1 MTLADRQHFV
11 DAIVGSAAP
20 RKLVVAGPG
29 TGKTTVFQQLLA
41 KSTGPKLAITFINS
55 LVEEL
60 KARLGD
66 GCEVLTF
73 HKFCRRLLHKH
84 AAPGISN
91 GVDYYPPALRIFA
104 EDRTAVDG
112 EPTLVEA
119 IESALHNLEEGDILV
134 GAALRSGDYYDAVGH
149 TDAVY
154 RMLRRLVADPALVPQ
169 YAQIV
174 VDEFQDFSRLEARF
188 IAVLGEGS
196 PILVAGDDDQ
206 ALYGFKHASA
216 NFLRELAEDNSFTRF
231 ELPYC
236 SRCTSVLVEAVH
248 RVVAGAR
255 AAGLL
260 AGRLE
265 KKYIC
270 YMPDKAGDSE
280 RYPRVLH
287 ARCSVE
293 RNGAPYMARY
303 IRHQISRIAPE
314 EIQES
319 RREGYPTV
327 LVVGPS
333 QFSDRV
339 YQYLSQHFGDVVQK
353 RSSVP
358 EIRLLDG
365 YRRLA
370 TDPRSRLG
378 WRIILYRD
386 PAPDQQDL
394 LRRALLEGAEL
405 SDLLPAAIREPHLQ
419 HAETVASLLR
429 GDAAAPGAV
438 AVLETALGISLPEIR
453 KELELDVED
462 AAAEPL
468 EGGESD
474 SPGVMVTTL
483 VGAKG
488 LQASHVFVVG
498 VNAGHLPRRNEQPTD
513 EEVCKFLVALTR
525 ARKSCTILSC
535 NRFGNARLGQ
545 SAFVQWVQA
554 LIQEIRVDSTWL
566 HQNGVA

>member
-1 MTLADRQHFV
+1 MTLPDRQHFV
-11 DAIVGSAAP
+11 DAIVGSAAS

-41 KSTGPKLAITFINS
+41 KSTGPNLAVTFINS
-55 LVEEL
+55 LVEDL

-66 GCEVLTF
+66 GCEVYTF
-73 HKFCRRLLHKH
+73 HAFCRRLLHQH

-91 GVDYYPPALRIFA
+91 GVDYYPPALRVFA
-104 EDRTAVDG
+104 EDRAIVDG
-112 EPTLVEA
+112 EPTQVEA
-119 IESALHNLEEGDILV
+119 IESALHNLEEGNALV
-134 GAALRSGDYYDAVGH
+134 AAALRSGDYYDAVGH

-154 RMLRRLVADPALVPQ
+154 RVLRRLGADSTLVPR

-174 VDEFQDFSRLEARF
+174 VDEYQDFSRLEARF
-188 IAVLGEGS
+188 IAVLGEGN

-216 NFLRELAEDNSFTRF
+216 NFLRALAQDESFTRF

-265 KKYIC
+265 KQYVC
-270 YMPDKAGDSE
+270 YLPDKAADSE
-280 RYPRVLH
+280 RYPRLHH

-293 RNGAPYMARY
+293 RNKAPYMARY
-303 IRHQISRIAPE
+303 IRHRISQIALE

-327 LVVGPS
+327 LVIGPS

-339 YQYLSQHFGDVVQK
+339 YQYLSQHFDDVVQK

-358 EIRLLDG
+358 EIQLLDG

-378 WRIILYRD
+378 WRIVLHGD
-386 PAPDQQDL
+386 PVPDQHDL

-405 SDLLPAAIREPHLQ
+405 ADLVPAAFRAPHRQ

-429 GDAAAPGAV
+429 GEAALPGAV
-438 AVLETALGISLPEIR
+438 AALETALGISLQEIR
-453 KELELDVED
+453 KELGLDAGD
-462 AAAEPL
+462 AATAPPA
-468 EGGESD
+468 GGESGT
-474 SPGVMVTTL
+474 PRIMVTTL

-488 LQASHVFVVG
+488 LQASHVFIVG
-498 VNAGHLPRRNEQPTD
+498 VNAGHLPRSNEQMTD
-513 EEVCKFLVALTR
+513 EEVCMFLVALTR

-535 NRFGNARLGQ
+535 NRFGNVPLGQ
-545 SAFVQWVQA
+545 SAFVQWVQPF
-554 LIQEIRVDSTWL
+554 IQETRVDSAWL